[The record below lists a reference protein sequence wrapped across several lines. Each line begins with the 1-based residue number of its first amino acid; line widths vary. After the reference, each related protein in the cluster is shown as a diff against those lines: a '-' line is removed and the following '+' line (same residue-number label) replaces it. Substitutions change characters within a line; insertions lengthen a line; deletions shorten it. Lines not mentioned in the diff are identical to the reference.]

1 MLLVGNTQNELDDTE
16 AHSDLARGD
25 VVEEGLSL
33 RGKART
39 VDHLLTHLPTAPL
52 CEACVRGNMTRKRAH
67 TKKPDD
73 NTAVPTTLGDQ
84 VAADHLV
91 ANRIVSHGINRSAY
105 AVVFWGIGTR
115 YVDSYPG
122 GDKRAAEARP
132 ALQVLIG
139 PRQSVR
145 SFQCGVAK
153 ELYTAAIEL
162 ALCPSPYR
170 PYVPQPNFIAE
181 RQIRHV
187 EESTRTPSLSSAA
200 LHRHGGLTRRAG
212 SAQPPMPQHKK
223 VHRHGRRGIIKDL
236 LPGLR
241 VPFGSLID
249 LLSPLPHLK
258 IPTFVARAVP
268 WLLLRR
274 HLRPHSLLPR
284 GILRG
289 FARRLRAR
297 CEQPHSRSPCG
308 TQS

>member
-39 VDHLLTHLPTAPL
+39 VDHPVTHLATAPL

-73 NTAVPTTLGDQ
+73 NTAVPTTRGDQ

-105 AVVFWGIGTR
+105 AAVFWGIGTR

-139 PRQSVR
+139 PRQSVM
-145 SFQCGVAK
+145 SFQCDVAHDVGFINADDHPAAVTVA
-153 ELYTAAIEL
+153 LITAVVALASRAATTSFRRSAAPALARSRGRRPRL
-162 ALCPSPYR
+162 ALAGYLPATLPTPRAPHPALPTWHTRSHHPHTHTHTR
-170 PYVPQPNFIAE
+170 PL
-181 RQIRHV
+181 RQAV
-187 EESTRTPSLSSAA
+187 
-200 LHRHGGLTRRAG
+200 
-212 SAQPPMPQHKK
+212 
-223 VHRHGRRGIIKDL
+223 GRLGQ
-236 LPGLR
+236 G
-241 VPFGSLID
+241 
-249 LLSPLPHLK
+249 
-258 IPTFVARAVP
+258 
-268 WLLLRR
+268 
-274 HLRPHSLLPR
+274 RP
-284 GILRG
+284 
-289 FARRLRAR
+289 
-297 CEQPHSRSPCG
+297 
-308 TQS
+308 